1 MRNPRQHPKIAVL
14 RLPPSGPALHPRPR
28 SARPRPLLGPPF
40 RRKNEFAVGTQ
51 GKPVKALSPNCRGG
65 SFTGRR
71 QTAATPH
78 APPSGRAAGIRT
90 EPAGAQPPH
99 SCERLTRL
107 WPAVHTPDGAGVG
120 PGHVPRINPSFVHVF
135 GPVSGPVLAGACYT
149 PVDHSLQGRGGRQ
162 DRPGR
167 TVADGPLSQRQHHAG
182 AAERPRSPH
191 SVAGER
197 QRHCRPGR
205 FLLLGAHSVG

>member
-1 MRNPRQHPKIAVL
+1 MCPVSAPVLCMYPAQRLGLRWAPLLLPSDDQDIAGAIFRPAPQKASSHTEPFRTTLRLNQVRNPRQHPKIAVL
-14 RLPPSGPALHPRPR
+14 RLPPGGPALHPRPR

-107 WPAVHTPDGAGVG
+107 
-120 PGHVPRINPSFVHVF
+120 
-135 GPVSGPVLAGACYT
+135 
-149 PVDHSLQGRGGRQ
+149 
-162 DRPGR
+162 
-167 TVADGPLSQRQHHAG
+167 
-182 AAERPRSPH
+182 
-191 SVAGER
+191 
-197 QRHCRPGR
+197 
-205 FLLLGAHSVG
+205 